1 MSAFNAYSISELKLV
16 YQLLHQQL
24 PQHMELMD
32 GALLHD
38 LQTLLQQHAKSDGV
52 DISMHM
58 EWAAWLE
65 QRQ

>member
-1 MSAFNAYSISELKLV
+1 MFNDYSISELKLV

-38 LQTLLQQHAKSDGV
+38 LQTQLQQHAKNEGV
-52 DISMHM
+52 DISLHM